1 MPLLYTKTLKILSVL
16 LLLTLTSKAQADY
29 LDTGLLGGEYAM
41 LSKFYAKGFIF
52 DAQASKTNRFGI
64 GTGWQHKGAEVY
76 LGIGYN
82 KDTET
87 GIDDIYTFSELVY
100 RNGRHSI
107 YDLGINYTDDKA
119 SAKLGFTY
127 LIDENAGIIVKHD
140 FTKNEL
146 FIGIRRWIR

>member
-1 MPLLYTKTLKILSVL
+1 MLKTLSILF
-16 LLLTLTSKAQADY
+16 LLTLTNKAQADY
-29 LDTGLLGGEYAM
+29 LDVGLLDGEYAT

-52 DAQASKTNRFGI
+52 DAQASKTNRAGI

-87 GIDDIYTFSELVY
+87 KQDDIYTFSEIVY

-107 YDLGINYTDDKA
+107 YDLGIDYTNDKA
-119 SAKLGFTY
+119 SARLGFTW
-127 LIDENAGIIVKHD
+127 LIDENAGLIVKHD
-140 FTKNEL
+140 FTRNQL
-146 FIGIRRWIR
+146 FIGLRRWIR